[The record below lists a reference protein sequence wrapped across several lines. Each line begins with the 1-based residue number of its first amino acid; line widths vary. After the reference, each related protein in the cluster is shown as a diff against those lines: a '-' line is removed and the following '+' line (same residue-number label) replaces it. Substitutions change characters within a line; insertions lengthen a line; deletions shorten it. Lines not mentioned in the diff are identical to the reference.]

1 MKKLI
6 GLFICIILLTG
17 CAGGSEGKKKLRIEI
32 YSASDGSLINTVE
45 DSEGAN
51 RPADF
56 SDWEPAEGLTEGS
69 EPEYQ
74 LLIYQEKTLLYGQDP
89 ADEREY
95 ELIETVTT
103 FRGSPCVRDIIS
115 DSVLTGFTV
124 PDDVLTFYYIMPDE
138 VREKLGEKV
147 GG

>member
-1 MKKLI
+1 M
-6 GLFICIILLTG
+6 
-17 CAGGSEGKKKLRIEI
+17 
-32 YSASDGSLINTVE
+32 INTVE
-45 DSEGAN
+45 DSEEAN
-51 RPADF
+51 RLADF
-56 SDWEPAEGLTEGS
+56 SDWEPAEGLPEGS
-69 EPEYQ
+69 ELEYQ

-103 FRGSPCVRDIIS
+103 FRDSSCVQDVIS
-115 DSVLTGFTV
+115 DSVLPGFPV

-138 VREKLGEKV
+138 AREKLSEKV